1 MYIEEKVMVPPLNPG
16 AQFKIPP
23 RRCSKT
29 STKRRICI
37 WSCSKR
43 AVQDYNSFD
52 TSLVTIQASC
62 FFFVHNSLY
71 VPYI

>member
-16 AQFKIPP
+16 AQLKIPP

-29 STKRRICI
+29 S

-43 AVQDYNSFD
+43 NVQDCNSFD

-71 VPYI
+71 VRYI